1 MKSSTTSSRVP
12 ISKAAKHGNSG
23 SPSGGSEVR
32 PVAGSVVVPATEAAP
47 ADKPKRKGFFKKLL
61 TPE

>member
-1 MKSSTTSSRVP
+1 M
-12 ISKAAKHGNSG
+12 SKAAKRG

-47 ADKPKRKGFFKKLL
+47 AGKPKKKGFFKKLL